1 MSLLG
6 KMLGFGRNAHYDK
19 GIRLFDQGLYEE
31 AVTEF
36 DLARH
41 AKSGRVDS
49 LTERLSA
56 FYTAESYAH
65 LGHASLKQEQWGRA
79 ETCFAR
85 ALAVH
90 PHYAD
95 LHFYYALAIRAGGR
109 YEEARDA
116 MQKALDINPRFAKAR
131 FYAGLIAYELGE
143 REDGLKAL
151 TNALELEPGFRTETF
166 SSALEL
172 HESEDFDAALRAFEQ
187 VSLTEVDDIL
197 FHYKLADDMY
207 RRGMYPEAIGEY
219 LKALDLNPNY
229 ADIRNHLGITYSA
242 CGRSAEAIAEFRS
255 ALRINPR
262 FVDAMVNLALC
273 LRDTGALS
281 EAASLFARVLELE
294 PDNVIARANEA
305 NESALASRRAA

>member
-31 AVTEF
+31 AVAEF
-36 DLARH
+36 DLARQ
-41 AKSGRVDS
+41 AKGGRVDS

-65 LGHASLKQEQWGRA
+65 LGHTALKQEQWSRA

-109 YEEARDA
+109 YAEARDA
-116 MQKALDINPRFAKAR
+116 MQKALEINPRFAKAR

-143 REDGLKAL
+143 REDGLTAL
-151 TNALELEPGFRTETF
+151 NSAIELEPGFRTETF
-166 SSALEL
+166 ACALG
-172 HESEDFDAALRAFEQ
+172 HHASENFDAALQAFEQ

-207 RRGMYPEAIGEY
+207 RRGMYAEAIGEY
-219 LKALDLNPNY
+219 QKALELNPNY

-242 CGRSAEAIAEFRS
+242 HGKPAEAIEEFRS

-273 LRDTGALS
+273 LRDTGEID
-281 EAASLFARVLELE
+281 EASTLFERVLELE
-294 PDNVIARANEA
+294 PDNVIARANGDNEA
-305 NESALASRRAA
+305 ALSSRRAA